1 MNCLT
6 RFFLMTLAASIA
18 GCASSPASRPTSPEP
33 LASLLDTTL
42 ISAADHTVL
51 TLPELV
57 RRLKDVDVVVM
68 GEYHG
73 HNGAHLLEARL
84 QQALYEQRP
93 EQILSLEQFNVDHQ
107 ADLDHY
113 LNGRIGEAAM
123 REDAE
128 AWPNYAGSY
137 RPLVEFARRHG
148 LPVVAANAAARTVHC
163 VGQQG
168 PAYLETLTGD
178 ARTTIPDQPFYGSAA
193 YRDKFMG
200 AMGGSG
206 HGASHS
212 VAIENSYLA
221 QLLRD
226 NTMAERILQAHRQ
239 HPGYQILHLTGAFH
253 SEGFLGT
260 VAALQAR
267 APDLRVQVITPVF
280 TAADGTIEY
289 GPTDRQRGNVLYY
302 LLPLPEE
309 YRDEARARKAMRAQF
324 SRKKPLDCRP
334 AAESDADRNRP

>member
-1 MNCLT
+1 MRCPPRLS
-6 RFFLMTLAASIA
+6 LIILATLFT
-18 GCASSPASRPTSPEP
+18 GCASSPAPQTASPRP

-42 ISAADHTVL
+42 ISAADNTVL

-57 RRLKDVDVVVM
+57 SRLKDVDVVVM

-107 ADLDHY
+107 TDLNRY
-113 LNGRIGEAAM
+113 LDGRIGEAAM
-123 REDAE
+123 REDAD
-128 AWPNYAGSY
+128 AWPNYPGSY
-137 RPLVEFARRHG
+137 RPLVEFARRHD
-148 LPVVAANAAARTVHC
+148 LPVVAANAAAHTVHC

-168 PAYLETLTGD
+168 PAYLKTLTGG
-178 ARTTIPDQPFYGSAA
+178 ARTAIPDQPFYGSEA
-193 YRDKFMG
+193 YRDTFMG

-212 VAIENSYLA
+212 AQIENSYLA

-226 NTMAERILQAHRQ
+226 NTMAARIFQAHRE

-253 SEGFLGT
+253 SERFLGT
-260 VAALQAR
+260 VDALRAR
-267 APDLRVQVITPVF
+267 DPALRIQVITPVF
-280 TAADGTIEY
+280 TPDDGRIEVTQ
-289 GPTDRQRGNVLYY
+289 TDRQRGNVLYY

-324 SRKKPLDCRP
+324 SKAKSVSCAP
-334 AAESDADRNRP
+334 ADESGPGDGR